1 MTESRAPEASSGLVL
16 LPREEGGLCE
26 TMQAELAELAQS
38 LPLPP
43 VVLLDVDS
51 SPELQRRPGL
61 KVPVLLRD
69 GQAIAT
75 TRLDPAEIRRLFR
88 PR

>member
-1 MTESRAPEASSGLVL
+1 MTEARTPEGSGGLVL
-16 LPREEGGLCE
+16 LTREECGLCE
-26 TMQAELAELAQS
+26 AMQLELAELAQS
-38 LPLPP
+38 LSLPP

-51 SPELQRRPGL
+51 SPELQRRHGL
-61 KVPVLLRD
+61 KVPVLLWD

>member
-1 MTESRAPEASSGLVL
+1 
-16 LPREEGGLCE
+16 
-26 TMQAELAELAQS
+26 
-38 LPLPP
+38 

-51 SPELQRRPGL
+51 SPELQRRHGL
-61 KVPVLLRD
+61 KVPVLLWD

>member
-1 MTESRAPEASSGLVL
+1 VSESRAPEASRGLVL
-16 LPREEGGLCE
+16 LTREECGLCE
-26 TMQAELAELAQS
+26 TMQLELAELAHS

-43 VVLLDVDS
+43 LVLLDVDS
-51 SPELQRRPGL
+51 SPDLQRRHGL
-61 KVPVLLRD
+61 KVPVLLWD
-69 GQAIAT
+69 GQVIAT